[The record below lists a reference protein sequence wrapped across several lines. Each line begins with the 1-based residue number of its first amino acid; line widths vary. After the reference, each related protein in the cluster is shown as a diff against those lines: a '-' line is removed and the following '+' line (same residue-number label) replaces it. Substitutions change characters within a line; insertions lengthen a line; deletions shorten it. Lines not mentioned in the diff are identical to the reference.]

1 MRRGLIAAALLAL
14 IAALAGATNVKPAAA
29 KVPVSQGPSSAL
41 LQHNS
46 GSNDTPPVF
55 PIDENTPADTP
66 EDVSFI
72 LDVQNE
78 NLLETLVSNG
88 MNGGH
93 YLSTGQFARV
103 FGQSQQNIAAL
114 RAYLAHY
121 GIETSVMA
129 DGLDVQANGTAGEF
143 NDALSTH
150 QRDYQTRA
158 IPAHDGHPAEPAQHF
173 HSATSDP
180 LLPKRLAFFV
190 EAILG
195 LSNYPT
201 FSSDAIRAPQT
212 KHDEDLQL
220 GDRTPEDFASDYSLP
235 SGSGNGSTVGIV
247 TLAALDQESAED
259 FWSDV
264 LDIQTKANRLKVVN
278 IDGGPGDVS
287 DSAGSGETT
296 LDVEQSGALAPQANI
311 IVYQSPNTDP
321 GFLDD
326 FFQAASDNRADS
338 VSTSWGEAETVIKW
352 AVANG
357 LESPGYQTAF
367 DEAFLELAAQ
377 GQSTF
382 DTSGDSGAYDD
393 SDELG
398 TTNLDV
404 DSPGDSPWA
413 TSSGGTTLAG
423 TIPLT
428 TDADGNI
435 TDSAT
440 IAADRAWSWSWLWP
454 HYSDFCFLFT
464 NPSDCTEQNFAFE
477 FGASGDGGGYSTL
490 EPMPAYQRQVPGIRH
505 FNAAEY
511 LTPTDFDSTDFAPLT
526 EPVSWIFNPSPSVQ
540 SGFSNDGRGE
550 PDLSTDADPFTGY
563 QLLFSFGEEPGQPTD
578 PTLQTGWGGTSF
590 VAPQLNGATAVID
603 ANLGHRVGFW
613 NPQIY
618 SFARSHNSPFTVLD
632 SASPDNNNLFYV
644 GSPHQLWNAATGL
657 GTPNLTALQS
667 DFAHTRR

>member
-1 MRRGLIAAALLAL
+1 VRRGLIAAALVAL
-14 IAALAGATNVKPAAA
+14 IAAPAGAAAKSAAA
-29 KVPVSQGPSSAL
+29 KVPVSQGPGSSL
-41 LQHNS
+41 VQQQHS

-66 EDVSFI
+66 EQVSFI
-72 LDVQNE
+72 LGIQNQTLLE
-78 NLLETLVSNG
+78 NLISNG

-93 YLSTGQFARV
+93 YLSTASFARA

-114 RAYLAHY
+114 RSYLAHY
-121 GIETSVMA
+121 GIETTVMA
-129 DGLDVQANGTAGEF
+129 DRLDVQASGTAGEF
-143 NDALSTH
+143 DDALSTH
-150 QRDYQTRA
+150 QRDYLTRG
-158 IPAHDGHPAEPAQHF
+158 IPAHDGNPAVPAKRF
-173 HSATSDP
+173 HSATNDP
-180 LLPKRLAFFV
+180 LLPKQLASFV

-201 FSSDAIRAPQT
+201 FSTDAIRAPGT
-212 KHDEDLQL
+212 SRDETVQL
-220 GDRTPEDFASDYSLP
+220 GERTPEDFAHDYSLP
-235 SGSGNGSTVGIV
+235 SGSGQGSTIGIV
-247 TLAALDQESAED
+247 TLAALDRESAKD

-264 LDIQTKANRLKVVN
+264 LNIQTKPNRINVVN
-278 IDGGPGDVS
+278 VDGGPGGVS
-287 DSAGSGETT
+287 DSSGSGETT
-296 LDVEQSGALAPQANI
+296 LDVEQSGALAPRANI
-311 IVYQSPNTDP
+311 IVYQAPNTDP
-321 GFLDD
+321 GFLDS
-326 FFQAASDNRADS
+326 FFQAASDNDADS

-357 LESPGYQTAF
+357 LESPGYQNAF

-393 SDELG
+393 ADELG

-404 DSPGDSPWA
+404 DSPGNSPWA
-413 TSSGGTTLAG
+413 TSAGGTTLG
-423 TIPLT
+423 GVIPLT
-428 TDADGNI
+428 D

-440 IAADRAWSWSWLWP
+440 IAGERAWSWTWLWP
-454 HYSDFCFLFT
+454 HYSDFCFLFS

-477 FGASGDGGGYSTL
+477 FGISGDGGGYSAL
-490 EPMPAYQRQVPGIRH
+490 EPMPAYQRQIPNIRH

-540 SGFSNDGRGE
+540 SGFTNLGRGE
-550 PDLSTDADPFTGY
+550 PDVSTDADPFTGY
-563 QLLFSFGEEPGQPTD
+563 LLLFSFGEEPGQPTA
-578 PTLQTGWGGTSF
+578 PTLQAGWGGTSF

-644 GSPHQLWNAATGL
+644 GSPHQLWNPATGL

-667 DFAHTRR
+667 DFAHSGR

>member
-1 MRRGLIAAALLAL
+1 MRRGFIAAALVAL
-14 IAALAGATNVKPAAA
+14 VAALAGAANA
-29 KVPVSQGPSSAL
+29 KSAGPKVAVSQGPSAAL
-41 LQHNS
+41 LQQHS
-46 GSNDTPPVF
+46 GNNDTPPVF
-55 PIDENTPADTP
+55 PIDDGTPADTP

-72 LDVQNE
+72 LDIQNQ
-78 NLLETLVSNG
+78 NLLESLVSNG

-93 YLSTGQFARV
+93 YLSTSQFARA
-103 FGQSQQNIAAL
+103 FGQSRQNIAAL
-114 RAYLAHY
+114 RSYLAQY
-121 GIETSVMA
+121 GITTSVMA
-129 DGLDVQANGTAGEF
+129 DRLDVQASGTAGEF
-143 NDALSTH
+143 NNALSVH
-150 QRDYQTRA
+150 QRDYVTRA
-158 IPAHDGHPAEPAQHF
+158 IPAHDGNPAVPARHF
-173 HSATSDP
+173 HGATSDP
-180 LLPKRLAFFV
+180 LLPMRLASFV

-201 FSSDAIRAPQT
+201 FSSDAVRAPQT
-212 KHDEDLQL
+212 SRDENLQL
-220 GDRTPEDFASDYSLP
+220 GDRTPEDFARDYNLP
-235 SGSGNGSTVGIV
+235 SGTGQGSTIGIV

-264 LDIQTKANRLKVVN
+264 LNIQTKANRIDVEN

-287 DSAGSGETT
+287 DSSGSGETT

-326 FFQAASDNRADS
+326 FFQAASDNQADS
-338 VSTSWGEAETVIKW
+338 VSTSWGEAETVIKYI
-352 AVANG
+352 VANG
-357 LESPGYQTAF
+357 LESPGYQNAF

-393 SDELG
+393 ADELG

-404 DSPGDSPWA
+404 DSPGNSPWA
-413 TSSGGTTLAG
+413 TSSGGTTLPG
-423 TIPLT
+423 VIPLT
-428 TDADGNI
+428 D

-440 IAADRAWSWSWLWP
+440 IAAERAWSWTWLWP
-454 HYSDFCFLFT
+454 HYSDFCFLFSS
-464 NPSDCTEQNFAFE
+464 PSDCTEQNFAFI
-477 FGASGDGGGYSTL
+477 FGISGDGGGYSAL
-490 EPMPAYQRQVPGIRH
+490 EPMPAYQRQIHGIQH
-505 FNAAEY
+505 YNAAEY

-540 SGFSNDGRGE
+540 SGFANGGRGE

-578 PTLQTGWGGTSF
+578 PTLETGWGGTSF

-667 DFAHTRR
+667 DFAHARR